1 MTRDTAAQQMR
12 DVGADVTPVR
22 LDLLGRVELHVD
34 GQPAQAVLVQPKRL
48 ALLVW
53 IALRR
58 PGGFVRRDELL
69 GVFWPASTESRA
81 RASLR
86 QALQFLRRNLGM
98 RVVMNRGDGEI
109 GIDPAIVACDVI
121 TFLDAVDRGEVDVA
135 LQRYGG
141 DLLPGFILE
150 GAHEFDR
157 WLQSERQRLRATAT
171 ATALRAADLAE
182 TVRDDAR
189 AADRVAWAL
198 RIEPTDEAVA
208 RRLMT
213 LLARG
218 GNRAAA
224 IATYDELADRL
235 RKEFDLEPSP
245 QTVELADTLREEGAP
260 SVHAARAGE
269 VGVAGSR
276 ALSAQRVLVLELENC
291 TGDDSFDLLGGLA
304 AETLAQGLAGVPDL
318 EVVSPL
324 AVGPRPPADA
334 IRADDTST
342 IDGATTAVERS
353 GLPPAIAALAKRTG
367 AGTLITGS
375 VHRDAG
381 GLLFQ
386 VRVTDVAAG
395 RLLRGPDPV
404 RANEATP
411 LDGIERLRES
421 VLTAVAPALTQRVV
435 HVREATRPP
444 GMEAYRAYLDG
455 LERFVHGEWPAAL
468 EYFHRAGDL
477 APDYALPRIVSAIAL
492 WNMGE
497 LRSARAAAREADAL
511 RVSLGRFER
520 AVLDMVL
527 AWLSGDWAA
536 AHRAS
541 AVQAGMAPGSIP
553 HFQVAEEARR
563 LNRPREARDLL
574 GRLDP
579 EAGELRGWIFYWVEL
594 ASAHHMLRD
603 HARELEVASRC
614 RRLHPD
620 DPMSALLEVRA
631 FAGLG
636 REYDVLRVVDQL
648 LASPAGRRPSAG
660 ALMVEA
666 ALELQAHA
674 GGVAADGVSA
684 GATAATLLDRAV
696 EWYRAGSTAAAG
708 DDDDAAAADDA
719 HRRELGR
726 ALYHAGRLDEARA
739 IFEQLAPSSAGRVQ
753 PIDAHHP
760 QLQAHLDE
768 GMLAVI
774 AARQGDTDALQ
785 RWCALLEGLD
795 GPFLYGAHWYWL
807 AAVSAVRGDADRAI
821 RMLRRA
827 FADGLPMELFIHAD
841 PHLGRL
847 RGDERFDALMRPRG

>member
-1 MTRDTAAQQMR
+1 VIRDPAAQQTR
-12 DVGADVTPVR
+12 DVGADIPPVR
-22 LDLLGRVELHVD
+22 LDVLGRVGLLVD
-34 GQPAQAVLVQPKRL
+34 GQPGQAVLVQPKRL

-86 QALQFLRRNLGM
+86 QALQFLRRNLGQ
-98 RVVMNRGDGEI
+98 RVVINRGDGEI
-109 GIDPAIVACDVI
+109 GVDPAIVACDAI
-121 TFLDAVDRGEVDVA
+121 AFLDAVDRGEDDVA

-141 DLLPGFILE
+141 DLLPGFILD

-157 WLQSERQRLRATAT
+157 WLQSERQRLRAA
-171 ATALRAADLAE
+171 AIAAALSAADLAE
-182 TVRDDAR
+182 TARDDAR

-198 RIEPTDEAVA
+198 RLEPTDEAVA

-224 IATYDELADRL
+224 IATYDELAGRL
-235 RKEFDLEPSP
+235 RTEFDLEPSP
-245 QTVELADTLREEGAP
+245 QTVELADSLRAEDA
-260 SVHAARAGE
+260 SSMHAARADD
-269 VGVAGSR
+269 VGTAGTR
-276 ALSAQRVLVLELENC
+276 TLSAQRVLVLELENR

-318 EVVSPL
+318 EVVPPL
-324 AVGPRPPADA
+324 AVGPLPPADA
-334 IRADDTST
+334 IGADAAST
-342 IDGATTAVERS
+342 DVAASAVERS
-353 GLPPAIAALAKRTG
+353 GLPPAMAALAKRTG

-386 VRVTDVAAG
+386 VRVTDVAGG

-404 RANEATP
+404 RADEATP

-444 GMEAYRAYLDG
+444 GMDAYRAYLDG

-468 EYFHRAGDL
+468 EYFRRAGTL

-497 LRSARAAAREADAL
+497 LRSARAAAGEADAL

-536 AHRAS
+536 AYRAA

-574 GRLDP
+574 GRLNP

-620 DPMSALLEVRA
+620 EPTAALLEVRA

-636 REYDVLRVVDQL
+636 REHDVLRVVDQL
-648 LASPAGRRPSAG
+648 LASPAGRRPSPG

-674 GGVAADGVSA
+674 GAGSTDGTSAA
-684 GATAATLLDRAV
+684 ATAAALLDRAV
-696 EWYRAGSTAAAG
+696 EWYRADAVAGS
-708 DDDDAAAADDA
+708 DDDAADGADDSAA

-726 ALYHAGRLDEARA
+726 ALVHAGRIDEARA
-739 IFEQLAPSSAGRVQ
+739 IFEQLARSSAGRVQ

-768 GMLAVI
+768 GMLGVI
-774 AARQGDTDALQ
+774 TARQGDTAALA
-785 RWCALLEGLD
+785 RWIALLEGLD

-807 AAVSAVRGDADRAI
+807 AAIAAVRGDADRAI